1 MKRKSR
7 IKRYGFITLIGMFVV
22 VLLGGCGIYFFE
34 KNEQPEI
41 FGSFWGTIWWSI
53 RTIGPTKEEGITSVT
68 TGGEIFELIVAFAS
82 FTIVVT
88 VSVLLMYVILET
100 RFDIEQLR
108 KEMRDDDQT

>member
-7 IKRYGFITLIGMFVV
+7 IKRYGSRILIGMFVL
-22 VLLGGCGIYFFE
+22 VLLGGCGIYYFE

-53 RTIGPTKEEGITSVT
+53 RTIGPTEEEGMISVT
-68 TGGEIFELIVAFAS
+68 TGGQIAEVIVALAG
-82 FTIVVT
+82 FTIVIT
-88 VSVLLMYVILET
+88 VAALLMYIIIET